1 MAVLSEPKPIMP
13 GDPNAAFQYNA
24 QLQALFQS
32 ARNITLTQRG
42 GTIANND
49 KTGNVNGKY
58 VVFTSNGVAN
68 TEDTVAHKLGRTP
81 VGYIPV
87 KQDKSAVL
95 YDSGTAFTSTNVYW
109 KSSAATVAWTVFL
122 F

>member
-1 MAVLSEPKPIMP
+1 MAVLSEPKPIIP
-13 GDPNAAFQYNA
+13 GDPNAEFLYNS
-24 QLQALFQS
+24 QLRALFQS

-42 GTIANND
+42 GTIQNND

-68 TEDTVAHKLGRTP
+68 TEDAVAHKLGRVP

-87 KQDKSAVL
+87 KTNKSAVL
-95 YDSGTAFTSTNVYW
+95 YDSTTAFTTTTIYW
-109 KSSAATVAWTVFL
+109 KSSAATVAWTVFI